1 VRGAEHEPARQ
12 PTHMTDVTEF
22 TIVALRRTTGWRV
35 FIRAADAA
43 MTRREFPVAQ
53 GMLIG
58 EEMRLIDEMAGAPAT
73 RG

>member
-1 VRGAEHEPARQ
+1 
-12 PTHMTDVTEF
+12 MTDVTEF
-22 TIVALRRTTGWRV
+22 TIVALRRTTGWRL
-35 FIRAADAA
+35 FIRAPDAA

-53 GMLIG
+53 DMLIA

>member
-1 VRGAEHEPARQ
+1 
-12 PTHMTDVTEF
+12 MTDGTEF

-35 FIRAADAA
+35 CIRAPDAA

-53 GMLIG
+53 DMLIA
-58 EEMRLIDEMAGAPAT
+58 EEMRLIDEMAAAPAP